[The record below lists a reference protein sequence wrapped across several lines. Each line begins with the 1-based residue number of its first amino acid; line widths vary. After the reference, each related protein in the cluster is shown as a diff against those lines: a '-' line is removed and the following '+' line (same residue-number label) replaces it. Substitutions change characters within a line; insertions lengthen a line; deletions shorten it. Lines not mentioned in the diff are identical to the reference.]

1 MNKIFKVIWNR
12 TTQSLVVTSELAKGV
27 AKASC
32 DTQGKSKSSLGKIFK
47 LSALSLL
54 LLDVTGIAYA
64 ATPEG
69 TGNGQNEAIALGSR
83 SSAAPGAVVIGAGS
97 TATGNIK
104 GIAIGHTVM
113 ANGQDAVAIGS
124 NSNAQTQSVAVGR
137 LANAAA
143 NGVAVG
149 NTAIVREAPEKI
161 KNVYLCN
168 TYDKKDNPTFFNFIG
183 RTNLVKNGVMT
194 VEGRYQMPDFLTRYV
209 DIVLSHQWENGLNY
223 AYNDA
228 LYGGYPFIHN
238 SKLIPKGVGYYY
250 DQFDAF
256 EGAKVL
262 LDVIDN
268 HDKHHEE
275 YVKRANEYLDSQL
288 PTNPVNI
295 YLYEKE
301 IKRLFS

>member
-149 NTAIVREAPEKI
+149 NTAIVREANAI
-161 KNVYLCN
+161 AIG
-168 TYDKKDNPTFFNFIG
+168 DKA
-183 RTNLVKNGVMT
+183 
-194 VEGRYQMPDFLTRYV
+194 EAA
-209 DIVLSHQWENGLNY
+209 GLI
-223 AYNDA
+223 
-228 LYGGYPFIHN
+228 LLRFH
-238 SKLIPKGVGYYY
+238 
-250 DQFDAF
+250 
-256 EGAKVL
+256 KVL
-262 LDVIDN
+262 
-268 HDKHHEE
+268 K
-275 YVKRANEYLDSQL
+275 Q
-288 PTNPVNI
+288 
-295 YLYEKE
+295 
-301 IKRLFS
+301 

>member
-32 DTQGKSKSSLGKIFK
+32 DTDGESKSSLGKIFK

-113 ANGQDAVAIGS
+113 ANGQDAVAI
-124 NSNAQTQSVAVGR
+124 
-137 LANAAA
+137 
-143 NGVAVG
+143 
-149 NTAIVREAPEKI
+149 
-161 KNVYLCN
+161 C
-168 TYDKKDNPTFFNFIG
+168 
-183 RTNLVKNGVMT
+183 
-194 VEGRYQMPDFLTRYV
+194 
-209 DIVLSHQWENGLNY
+209 
-223 AYNDA
+223 
-228 LYGGYPFIHN
+228 
-238 SKLIPKGVGYYY
+238 
-250 DQFDAF
+250 
-256 EGAKVL
+256 
-262 LDVIDN
+262 
-268 HDKHHEE
+268 
-275 YVKRANEYLDSQL
+275 
-288 PTNPVNI
+288 
-295 YLYEKE
+295 
-301 IKRLFS
+301 